1 MTTPRPYPIRILVLH
16 DDAQDVEC
24 LERLLSEQPDV
35 EMVLS
40 EPDEQE
46 PLSLLR
52 THAPDV
58 AFLGFLPGGWDPF
71 EILDDLPEDERPGVV
86 FISPFKDQ
94 ALKAFD
100 YGAIDF
106 ILTPLSPERLTL
118 TMKRVR
124 EAASRSGRILRL
136 PEPGAVRS
144 SDGLEASV
152 RTAYLDR
159 LLIRA
164 KDRLYLVRMKDVDWI
179 EAAADYVHVY
189 SGGRKYILRAKIG
202 DLEKRLDPSRFARIH
217 RSTIVRIDR
226 ISELRPMYHGDY
238 QVVLI
243 DRTELTLSR
252 GYKNRFSLFVQNAI

>member
-1 MTTPRPYPIRILVLH
+1 MTTPRPYPIRILVVH

-24 LERLLSEQPDV
+24 LGRLLCEQPDV
-35 EMVLS
+35 EMVVG
-40 EPDEQE
+40 EPHEQE
-46 PLSLLR
+46 PLTLLR

-58 AFLGFLPGGWDPF
+58 AFLGFLPGGRDPF
-71 EILDDLPEDERPGVV
+71 EVLDDLPDDDRPGVV

-106 ILTPLSPERLTL
+106 ILTPFTIERLLL

-124 EAASRSGRILRL
+124 DAASRSGMVLQL
-136 PEPGAVRS
+136 PEAGAVRTP
-144 SDGLEASV
+144 DNAGASI

-159 LLIRA
+159 LLIRV

-179 EAAADYVHVY
+179 EAAADYVHIH

-226 ISELRPMYHGDY
+226 ISELRPLYHGDY

>member
-1 MTTPRPYPIRILVLH
+1 MTMARQYPIRILVLH
-16 DDAQDVEC
+16 DDAHDVEC
-24 LERLLSEQPDV
+24 LGRLLEEQPDV

-40 EPDEQE
+40 EPDERD
-46 PLSLLR
+46 PLSLIR
-52 THAPDV
+52 TQAPDV

-71 EILDDLPEDERPGVV
+71 EILDDLPEEERPGVV

-100 YGAIDF
+100 VGAIDF
-106 ILTPLSPERLTL
+106 ILTPLTTERLTL
-118 TMKRVR
+118 TMRRVR
-124 EAASRSGRILRL
+124 DAASRSAMILQL
-136 PEPGAVRS
+136 PEPVAVR
-144 SDGLEASV
+144 
-152 RTAYLDR
+152 TTYLDR
-159 LLIRA
+159 VLIRV
-164 KDRLYLVRMKDVDWI
+164 KDRLCLVRMKDVDWI
-179 EAAADYVHVY
+179 EAAADYVHVH

-226 ISELRPMYHGDY
+226 ISELRPVYHGDY

-243 DRTELTLSR
+243 DKTELTLSR